1 MKLKHVFPSFIT
13 VIGARLSII
22 YWLGGRGIFGEGES
36 HGFKLEQ
43 RGISRGKNYIVTQAI
58 SADPQAVNNYW
69 SFTVL
74 SFLFYLPS
82 ALLTKITSRQTFLL

>member
-13 VIGARLSII
+13 VIRARLSII

-43 RGISRGKNYIVTQAI
+43 RGISRRQKSKNCQMGDQENCIVTQPI
-58 SADPQAVNNYW
+58 SADP
-69 SFTVL
+69 SGD
-74 SFLFYLPS
+74 
-82 ALLTKITSRQTFLL
+82 K